1 MTCEPVLTSFLSK
14 KGYINKINKQLEHI
28 LAALLRSRNSF
39 THHNI
44 NYYLFSFQAKMSVEH
59 LSSQSHKGKTKIL
72 NSILFGSCWFCFP
85 VMRQQE
91 KTGKEMC
98 IGLKLLTYFWNSHSV
113 SHYLSLLSILQDK
126 LAKLATISDERISK
140 LHTQALYFLPQ

>member
-1 MTCEPVLTSFLSK
+1 
-14 KGYINKINKQLEHI
+14 
-28 LAALLRSRNSF
+28 
-39 THHNI
+39 
-44 NYYLFSFQAKMSVEH
+44 MSVEH

-72 NSILFGSCWFCFP
+72 NSILFGSCWFCFTD
-85 VMRQQE
+85 MRQQE

-126 LAKLATISDERISK
+126 LAKLAAISDERISK
-140 LHTQALYFLPQ
+140 LHTQALYIFCPSKDSKDFGLFYNTKSFNFTLQTILHRIIE